1 MIKCKNCL
9 HENVDSA
16 TNCARCSI
24 PLNETRIQTG
34 ASYQLRSSDGK
45 SHAISPAGAIIG
57 RRGGLS
63 FPGDNFM
70 SREHAKVSVTS
81 NGLSIQDLKSQNGTF
96 VNGNKVSQ
104 PQKINAGDKVKCG
117 STEFTVLNS

>member
-1 MIKCKNCL
+1 
-9 HENVDSA
+9 
-16 TNCARCSI
+16 
-24 PLNETRIQTG
+24 
-34 ASYQLRSSDGK
+34 
-45 SHAISPAGAIIG
+45 
-57 RRGGLS
+57 
-63 FPGDNFM
+63 M

-81 NGLSIQDLKSQNGTF
+81 NGLSIQDLESQNGTF